1 MKDMPNREYPHL
13 DNATAFPGLG
23 DPYAQYSQTFDYTK
37 WKPGVVFR
45 LFNVAWNERNIVDFE
60 TEVRR
65 DEWFDAN
72 ASKTTTFNSM
82 LQLQPDGTV
91 KLPLPFEALSRYNYM
106 TVTFPVEPVTPNSDD
121 RITTWCY
128 YIRQV
133 SQTAPSTT
141 TLMLEMDPWQT
152 FGYHVRFSSIQLERG
167 HAPMAA
173 ISVDDYLS
181 NPVANNGMLLAPD
194 VSYGDPAAIVTHSEF
209 HPFGAGG
216 KIVLFATTM
225 DIGMLATLEANK
237 AVDWNGQSTKPSYK
251 DTKDRWGHQYE
262 VDGYD
267 WHVGAADYSKLVTPV
282 NPFGGDYAPTGLHVY
297 AVEYADAAGLFRQIV
312 SDTPQLMQTIQGMW
326 VVGDDMVE
334 LRDEIEF
341 LGFRMHTVEPVHEL
355 DKPLNLNK
363 ADFAYDEK
371 YADIAKL
378 YTYPYAALTLSDND
392 GTTCT
397 VRVENTGSMQIHM
410 RTCMVYPYL
419 KAQAFL
425 TGVNGESGTTY
436 EWRDING
443 NAEKHTAWNTP
454 FNEFMTKFD
463 IPVYA
468 LYMDGITDWALH
480 NQKAAIQAERL
491 KALNAYHTGM
501 RNTNTAYE
509 NGKDNANTAYTN
521 NVNSANTAQTN
532 ANDTADTAYGNG
544 KRVADSAKTNAD
556 RSTNTVKAN
565 ADRSADT
572 NNTNAVAS
580 ANTAKT
586 NADTSAN
593 TSYSNT
599 GASLQ
604 TQYANG
610 ARDNDWTNNTYPKE
624 KLHDYTIGKVVPLQT
639 KYNEDVTRLEVE
651 SEQWNLSNT
660 YTYQSA
666 VNTNLND
673 FMDKSVI
680 TGLLSAAMTTVMSG
694 AIGLA
699 GAEAAAGVGMASS
712 PFAGSGAHA
721 AIPVGGSV
729 HKAQISAAGQM
740 ASLGASIADPLA
752 MQNQKTLNADNLK
765 SLTDNNDRI
774 NEKFYD
780 GETGLKWRS
789 NLRTNRYVTASANAQ
804 QTFTESVADA
814 NHERVDK
821 NITAT
826 KDTGDAN
833 NTRTLNAALG
843 NNSRTNATGV
853 ANANRSMSTA
863 KTNNA
868 ATNSTTLANN
878 ELNWEVQCGKPGDAS
893 DGGNLGRSQH
903 LAKNNAQRTRDVTVA
918 NAGRSKDT
926 TLNNALES
934 RESTE
939 FANKTALEQAQD
951 LTELSYGQHATDA
964 PVKYGDNSGE
974 AEPDMFRYRGVQV
987 RVLTQNKGQIALAGD
1002 QMLRYGYAYNG
1013 AWTVEHLQ
1021 VMRHFT
1027 YWKCGE
1033 VWITA
1038 DSSIMEDARAA
1049 IRNMLING
1057 VTVWSKPEEIGAVSL
1072 YDNWKE

>member
-1 MKDMPNREYPHL
+1 MKDMPTRECPHL
-13 DNATAFPGLG
+13 DNSTAFPGLG
-23 DPYAQYSQTFDYTK
+23 EPYAQYSQTFDYTK

-60 TEVRR
+60 SEDRR
-65 DEWFDAN
+65 DAWFDAN

-82 LQLQPDGTV
+82 LHLQPDGTV

-106 TVTFPVEPVTPNSDD
+106 TVTFPVEPVTPNSGD

-128 YIRQV
+128 YIRRV

-141 TLMLEMDPWQT
+141 TLMLEMDAWQT
-152 FGYHVRFSSIQLERG
+152 FGYRVRFSSIQLERG
-167 HAPMAA
+167 HAPMA
-173 ISVDDYLS
+173 SVNVDDYLT

-209 HPFGAGG
+209 HPFGAGA

-225 DIGMLATLEANK
+225 DTGMLATLESNK
-237 AVDWNGQSTKPSYK
+237 AAAWNGQSTKPTYK

-267 WHVGAADYSKLVTPV
+267 WRMGDADYSKLTTPV
-282 NPFGGDYAPTGLHVY
+282 DPFGGDYAPTGLHVY

-312 SDTPQLMQTIQGMW
+312 ADTPQLMQTIQGMW

-334 LRDEIEF
+334 LKDEIEF

-355 DKPLNLNK
+355 DKPLNLSK
-363 ADFAYDEK
+363 SDFAYDEK

-392 GTTCT
+392 GTTCN
-397 VRVENTGSMQIHM
+397 VRVENTGSMRIHM
-410 RTCMVYPYL
+410 RTSMVYPYL

-443 NAEKHTAWNTP
+443 NTETHTAWNTP

-501 RNTNTAYE
+501 RNTNTGYE
-509 NGKDNANTAYTN
+509 NGKDSANTAYTN
-521 NVNSANTAQTN
+521 SVNSANTAQTN

-556 RSTNTVKAN
+556 RS
-565 ADRSADT
+565 
-572 NNTNAVAS
+572 
-580 ANTAKT
+580 ANTALVNSNASADNTLANGNASASAVKS
-586 NADTSAN
+586 NADASATAINAN
-593 TSYSNT
+593 TAASVDTSWQNSTTSNLLSKDT
-599 GASLQ
+599 A
-604 TQYANG
+604 TANIMLNEKNTE
-610 ARDNDWTNNTYPKE
+610 RTNK
-624 KLHDYTIGKVVPLQT
+624 YTA
-639 KYNEDVTRLEVE
+639 TRGNLE
-651 SEQWNLSNT
+651 SEAATANINLAYDYSD
-660 YTYQSA
+660 A
-666 VNTNLND
+666 VNTNSTEY
-673 FMDKSVI
+673 MDTV
-680 TGLLSAAMTTVMSG
+680 GDVGNESAAATTILSG
-694 AIGLA
+694 ATSVAAGLA
-699 GAEAAAGVGMASS
+699 SGPQAAMAST
-712 PFAGSGAHA
+712 GSAM
-721 AIPVGGSV
+721 VN
-729 HKAQISAAGQM
+729 M
-740 ASLGASIADPLA
+740 ASLGVTIAKNNVVREA
-752 MQNQKTLNADNLK
+752 QKTLNQANLEALSEK
-765 SLTDNNDRI
+765 NAKYITEFFQDDGIQKRSIKRAQTYNGDI
-774 NEKFYD
+774 NENIRTTQTNIMNDTFNSNKLNIDKTRDTGNANNARTYSTSTTNNKRTYD
-780 GETGLKWRS
+780 VSLANNNRS
-789 NLRTNRYVTASANAQ
+789 NTTSK
-804 QTFTESVADA
+804 T
-814 NHERVDK
+814 
-821 NITAT
+821 
-826 KDTGDAN
+826 
-833 NTRTLNAALG
+833 
-843 NNSRTNATGV
+843 NNSRTNE
-853 ANANRSMSTA
+853 
-863 KTNNA
+863 
-868 ATNSTTLANN
+868 TTLANN

-903 LAKNNAQRTRDVTVA
+903 LAKNNAQRTRDVTIA
-918 NAGRSKDT
+918 NAGRSKDV
-926 TLNNALES
+926 TLNNILES
-934 RESTE
+934 RESSE

-951 LTELSYGQHATDA
+951 VAALSYGQHATDA

-1002 QMLRYGYAYNG
+1002 QMLRYGYAYTG
-1013 AWTVEHLQ
+1013 AWNVEHLQ
-1021 VMRHFT
+1021 VMKHFT

-1033 VWITA
+1033 VWMTS

-1049 IRNMLING
+1049 IRNMLLNG